1 MAEGF
6 HVPSATPPHRYGFFY
21 IDMANNIS
29 MTLELSA
36 IVRDLRSG
44 DEYEVDFPITVEE
57 IRELITPG
65 ADYIF
70 VTFDSNFD
78 VSFDDIFGDYV
89 HADTVNE
96 MFEAV
101 NNGYYSDDDV
111 VDILTAYKGIL
122 SVDEFIEGLND
133 GSFTLYHYEN
143 HWKPEED
150 IGIYAVEEVYEGIT
164 NLPEYYLENFFDYE
178 EFGSAFIDENRLY
191 KGENAYVG
199 YY

>member
-1 MAEGF
+1 
-6 HVPSATPPHRYGFFY
+6 
-21 IDMANNIS
+21 

-36 IVRDLRSG
+36 ILRDLRSG
-44 DEYEVDFPITVEE
+44 DEFEVDFPITVEE

-70 VTFDSNFD
+70 VTFDSNLD

-96 MFEAV
+96 MLEAA
-101 NNGYYSDDDV
+101 NSGNYSDEDI
-111 VDILTAYKGIL
+111 VDIFTAYKGIL

-133 GSFTLYHYEN
+133 GSFTLYPWGN
-143 HWKPEED
+143 GWNPLED
-150 IGIYAVEEVYEGIT
+150 IGVYAVEEVYGGIT
-164 NLPEYYLENFFDYE
+164 NLPEHYLENYFNYE
-178 EFGSAFIDENRLY
+178 EFGSAFVDENRLY
-191 KGENAYVG
+191 EGKRAYVG

>member
-1 MAEGF
+1 MF
-6 HVPSATPPHRYGFFY
+6 PSATPPHCYGFFFILIWRIY
-21 IDMANNIS
+21 IL

-36 IVRDLRSG
+36 ILRDLSNG
-44 DEYEVDFPITVEE
+44 EEFEVDFPITVEE
-57 IRELITPG
+57 IHELITPG

-70 VTFDSNFD
+70 ITFDSNMD

-96 MFEAV
+96 MLEAV

-150 IGIYAVEEVYEGIT
+150 IGFQIVEDFYGGVA
-164 NLPEYYLENFFDYE
+164 NLPEHYLEDYFNYE
-178 EFGSAFIDENRLY
+178 EFGLAIIDENRLY
-191 KGENAYVG
+191 QGKDAYVG

>member
-1 MAEGF
+1 MF
-6 HVPSATPPHRYGFFY
+6 LLPHLRTAMVFFY

-44 DEYEVDFPITVEE
+44 DEFEVDFPITVEE

-89 HADTVNE
+89 HVDTVNE
-96 MFEAV
+96 MLEAV
-101 NNGYYSDDDV
+101 NNGYYSDEDI

-122 SVDEFIEGLND
+122 SVDDIIEGLND
-133 GSFTLYHYEN
+133 ESFTLYHYEN

-178 EFGSAFIDENRLY
+178 EFGSAFIEENRLY
-191 KGENAYVG
+191 QGKDAYVG